1 MKHILSRSAT
11 LVSTPG
17 VARKARYKRH
27 PHRYIIESL
36 STLSS
41 YLTTAHFLMVRST
54 TFPFD
59 LLRSDTK
66 SAARR
71 GRLHLPHGVVET
83 PAFMPVGT
91 QGTVKG
97 LTIDQVDGTGAHI
110 LLGNTYHLSLRPGSE
125 LVAEL
130 GGLHGF
136 MGWDKP
142 ILTDSG
148 GFQIFSL
155 GDMNKVTEQGAT
167 FKSHLDGSTIN
178 LRPED
183 SIRIQEEL
191 GSDIA
196 MVLDHVIALPAEDE
210 AVKDASDRSVRWAQR
225 CKDAAKRTDQA
236 KFAIVQGGL
245 NPELR
250 IRCAEQLIKIGFDGY
265 AVGGLSVGEP
275 PPEMYRILEMI
286 CPVLPTDQPRYLMG
300 VGRPIDLVEGI
311 ARGIDMFD
319 CVMPTRNGRNA
330 SAFTANGQLKMRNL
344 CHSRDE
350 APIEAGCP
358 CLACKHSRAYIRHLF
373 QADEMLGP
381 MLLSIHNLTFY
392 QRLMGWARTAI
403 EEDRFDAFLAE
414 QRIKLG

>member
-1 MKHILSRSAT
+1 
-11 LVSTPG
+11 
-17 VARKARYKRH
+17 
-27 PHRYIIESL
+27 
-36 STLSS
+36 
-41 YLTTAHFLMVRST
+41 MVRSNK
-54 TFPFD
+54 FPFD
-59 LLRSDTK
+59 LIRSDSKTQ
-66 SAARR
+66 ARR

-97 LTIDQVDGTGAHI
+97 LTIDQVNGTGAQI
-110 LLGNTYHLSLRPGSE
+110 LLGNTYHLSLRPGSQ
-125 LVAEL
+125 VIADL
-130 GGLHGF
+130 GGLHRF

-155 GDMNKVTEQGAT
+155 GAMNNVTEQGAT
-167 FKSHLDGSTIN
+167 FKSHLDGSVIN

-196 MVLDHVIALPAEDE
+196 MVLDHVIALPASDD
-210 AVKDASDRSVRWAQR
+210 AVRDASDRSVRWARR
-225 CKDAAKRTDQA
+225 CKDAAIRTDQA

-245 NPELR
+245 NPDLR
-250 IRCAEQLIKIGFDGY
+250 IQCAEQLIEIGFDGY

-275 PPEMYRILEMI
+275 PPDMYRILDRI

-330 SAFTANGQLKMRNL
+330 SAFTAHGPLKMRNV
-344 CHSRDE
+344 CHAKDE
-350 APIEAGCP
+350 NPIEADCP

-373 QADEMLGP
+373 QAEEMLGP
-381 MLLSIHNLTFY
+381 TLLSIHNLTFY
-392 QRLMGWARTAI
+392 QRLMSWARKAI
-403 EEDRFDAFLAE
+403 EEDQFESFLIE
-414 QRIKLG
+414 QRIKLDGNVQNAEVRSNA

>member
-1 MKHILSRSAT
+1 M
-11 LVSTPG
+11 VQ
-17 VARKARYKRH
+17 
-27 PHRYIIESL
+27 
-36 STLSS
+36 SS
-41 YLTTAHFLMVRST
+41 S
-54 TFPFD
+54 FPFE
-59 LLRSDTK
+59 LLNADTK
-66 SAARR
+66 TSARR
-71 GRLHLPHGVVET
+71 GRLRLPHGDVET

-97 LTIDQVDGTGAHI
+97 LTIDQVEKTGAHI
-110 LLGNTYHLSLRPGSE
+110 LLGNTYHLSLRPGSN
-125 LVAEL
+125 LIAEQ
-130 GGLHGF
+130 GGLHRF

-155 GDMNKVTEQGAT
+155 GDMNKVTEDGAT
-167 FKSHLDGSTIN
+167 FRSHLNGAKIH

-196 MVLDHVIALPAEDE
+196 MVLDHVIALPASDE
-210 AVKDASDRSVRWAQR
+210 AALDASDRSVRWARR
-225 CKDAAKRTDQA
+225 CKESAKRSDQA

-245 NPELR
+245 NADLR
-250 IRCAEQLIKIGFDGY
+250 IQCAEQLIQIGFDGY

-275 PPEMYRILEMI
+275 PPEMYRVLDIV
-286 CPVLPTDQPRYLMG
+286 CPVLPRDQPRYLMG

-330 SAFTANGQLKMRNL
+330 LAFTANGPLRMRNQV
-344 CHSRDE
+344 HARDE
-350 APIEAGCP
+350 KPIEEDCP
-358 CLACKHSRAYIRHLF
+358 CIACYRSRAYIRHLF

-392 QRLMGWARTAI
+392 QRLMLRARQAI
-403 EEDRFDAFLAE
+403 EEDRFEAFLLE
-414 QRIKLG
+414 QRSKLEPTQDSD